1 MFVNV
6 EFVNLCII
14 IIINGEPTKYHDLKV
29 YNERLDCPDLYGYT
43 YIYIKINYFLTFDF
57 LNENKSWFKCVIFFL
72 LTKSSLSMR
81 CIPPCDTSKG
91 MQNVVYTVSKS
102 VNFWYQQEWSLMW
115 CLRSDL
121 LKKTAV
127 FLFHSFLVLN

>member
-57 LNENKSWFKCVIFFL
+57 INENKS
-72 LTKSSLSMR
+72 
-81 CIPPCDTSKG
+81 
-91 MQNVVYTVSKS
+91 
-102 VNFWYQQEWSLMW
+102 
-115 CLRSDL
+115 
-121 LKKTAV
+121 
-127 FLFHSFLVLN
+127 